1 MSLTQIQHGCKINY
15 SLRVG
20 QRLANGYHNIES
32 IFLPLANPF
41 DRLAFRLSQ
50 KRGDIR
56 VRMNPTGSSVE
67 SIRNL
72 SPDDN
77 TIVRAY
83 RLYADRTG
91 FRPELDVLV
100 DKSIPPGA
108 GLGGGSA
115 NAAATLSF
123 LQQQAAEAGVQPLSE
138 QELHDAA
145 GSLGADVPFFL
156 RNSAAHVTGIGDKIT
171 PMENPAAGLFLLLVC
186 PDIAVSTAWAYAELD
201 ILRERNSLS
210 PPIGQKDCKNTPIEC
225 LTTEMHRANYSSPAG
240 LLEHGNDFEAVVFV
254 RYPDI
259 ARLKRRLYDLGAE
272 TAHLSG
278 TGSSMFSLFQ
288 DAAKALAAERSLA
301 NQGLQVYGQKM

>member
-1 MSLTQIQHGCKINY
+1 MSLTKIQHGCKINY

-20 QRLANGYHNIES
+20 QRLANGYHDIES

-41 DRLAFRLSQ
+41 DRLTFRLSQ

-56 VRMNPTGSSVE
+56 VRINPTGSSTE
-67 SIRNL
+67 SIRNI

-115 NAAATLSF
+115 NAAAVLAY
-123 LQQQAAEAGVQPLSE
+123 LQQQATEAGIRSLSE
-138 QELHDAA
+138 QELHDTA
-145 GSLGADVPFFL
+145 GSLGADIPFFL
-156 RNSAAHVTGIGDKIT
+156 CNTAAHVTGIGDKIT

-186 PDIAVSTAWAYAELD
+186 PEIAVATAWAYAELD
-201 ILRERNSLS
+201 ILREKNPLS
-210 PPIGQKDCKNTPIEC
+210 RSSGQKDCKNSPTEC
-225 LTTEMHRANYSSPAG
+225 LTTEIHRDNYSSPVG
-240 LLEHGNDFEAVVFV
+240 LLAYGNDFEDVVFV

-259 ARLKRRLYDLGAE
+259 ARLKRQLYDLGAE
-272 TAHLSG
+272 TARLSG
-278 TGSSMFSLFQ
+278 TGSSMFALFR
-288 DAAKALAAERSLA
+288 DAAIAQAAEKSLA
-301 NQGLQVYGQKM
+301 NQGVKMYSQKM

>member
-1 MSLTQIQHGCKINY
+1 MSLTEIQHGCKINY

-20 QRLANGYHNIES
+20 QRLANGYHDIES

-50 KRGDIR
+50 KQGDIR
-56 VRMNPTGSSVE
+56 VRINPAGSSAE
-67 SIRNL
+67 SIRNIP
-72 SPDDN
+72 PDDN

-115 NAAATLSF
+115 NAAAVLAY
-123 LQQQAAEAGVQPLSE
+123 LQQEAAEAGVQPLSA

-145 GSLGADVPFFL
+145 SSLGADIPFFL
-156 RNSAAHVTGIGDKIT
+156 CNTAAHVTGIGDNIT
-171 PMENPAAGLFLLLVC
+171 PIENPAAGLFLLLVC
-186 PDIAVSTAWAYAELD
+186 PGIAVSTAWAYAELD
-201 ILRERNSLS
+201 LLREKNALS
-210 PPIGQKDCKNTPIEC
+210 PSSGQKDCKNTPTEC
-225 LTTEMHRANYSSPAG
+225 LTTEIHRANYSSPAG
-240 LLEHGNDFEAVVFV
+240 LLAYGNDFEDVVFV

-272 TAHLSG
+272 TARLSG
-278 TGSSMFSLFQ
+278 TGSSMFSLFR
-288 DAAKALAAERSLA
+288 DAAKAKAAEKSLA
-301 NQGLQVYGQKM
+301 NQGLKVYCQRM